1 MRVLVLDVG
10 NSNMKCAVFST
21 DGQSAVPVVTE
32 VLETSRGNPWDMVDK
47 ARNMITRAT
56 AYEPDIGIVTAFG
69 DAFVDISGKVPRYV
83 FADEPA
89 VRYVGGYEFTGM
101 PAGMAITGIRSLR
114 KKHHLEWTDILPVN
128 MFVLNQLTDASEP
141 HLWDKTQASVSGE
154 YHLLNDDWLDSE
166 GAMLCDPSTVVT
178 RVKGLPLCAGGLD
191 NAFIDIDDTSP
202 YVIAGTWRVVGAVA
216 PDSEEV
222 FTHERRNHFV
232 RGLRSATGKLHLQ
245 TVRRSVR
252 GDASAVDTVIAD
264 LEAVGAQRGDRVRFL
279 GGYASELAGPVNALV
294 KCDIDVVSNPQ
305 FYQLAQAAKFVY
317 ARHANTRVEGLVA

>member
-1 MRVLVLDVG
+1 MRVLVVDIG
-10 NSNMKCAVFST
+10 NSNMKCAVFLI

-69 DAFVDISGKVPRYV
+69 DAFIDISGKVPRYV

-89 VRYVGGYEFTGM
+89 VRYVGGYEFTGL

-154 YHLLNDDWLDSE
+154 YHLLNDNWVES
-166 GAMLCDPSTVVT
+166 GSAMLCEPSTVVT
-178 RVKGLPLCAGGLD
+178 RFNGLPLCAGGLD

-216 PDSEEV
+216 PDSKGV
-222 FTHERRNHFV
+222 FTEEQQRRDI
-232 RGLRSATGKLHLQ
+232 RGLRSATGRLHLQ
-245 TVRRSVR
+245 TVRRSVK
-252 GDASAVDTVIAD
+252 GDTTAVDAVIAD

-279 GGYASELAGPVNALV
+279 GGYGAELARAVGSQVS
-294 KCDIDVVSNPQ
+294 CDIHIVPNPR
-305 FYQLAQAAKFVY
+305 FYQLAQTAKYVY
-317 ARHANTRVEGLVA
+317 ARHKNTQVEELVA